1 MGGFR
6 SGQPRNW
13 GRRRTYER
21 LSEVAFAA
29 GMQVDLAF
37 IVRAEWLLERLE
49 RPPRRK
55 EFWR

>member
-6 SGQPRNW
+6 SGRPRNW

-29 GMQVDLAF
+29 EMQADLAF
-37 IVRAEWLLERLE
+37 IARAERLLERLGNHGE
-49 RPPRRK
+49 RSSGA
-55 EFWR
+55 